1 MKKIAAVVLFF
12 LAGWLLVI
20 AVMNQIT
27 APGLTA
33 VGFIAIGY
41 VFWVLPKSQE

>member
-20 AVMNQIT
+20 AVMNRIT

-33 VGFIAIGY
+33 VGFLAIGY
-41 VFWVLPKSQE
+41 VFWGSKIQE

>member
-20 AVMNQIT
+20 AVMNMIT
-27 APGLTA
+27 APGLTGI
-33 VGFIAIGY
+33 GFLAIGY
-41 VFWVLPKSQE
+41 IFWNSEKSTF

>member
-1 MKKIAAVVLFF
+1 MKKTLAVVLFF

-20 AVMNQIT
+20 AVMNRIT
-27 APGLTA
+27 APALTA

-41 VFWVLPKSQE
+41 FFWIDGKPIL

>member
-1 MKKIAAVVLFF
+1 MKKTVAVVLFF

-20 AVMNQIT
+20 AIMNRIT

-33 VGFIAIGY
+33 IGFLAIGAMLWSTEK
-41 VFWVLPKSQE
+41 V